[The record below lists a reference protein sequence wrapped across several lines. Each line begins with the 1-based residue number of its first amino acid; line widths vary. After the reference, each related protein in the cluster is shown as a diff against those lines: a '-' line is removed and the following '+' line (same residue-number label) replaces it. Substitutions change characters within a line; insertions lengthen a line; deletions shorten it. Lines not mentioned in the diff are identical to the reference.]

1 MAHLSCELIKRD
13 LSWVL
18 SIIHIPFFFFIFSA
32 NAMITQSQL
41 WWLGNNCS
49 MYCSARGSI
58 LAYTDEEQSFSMNN
72 VYDSQ
77 GFGFS
82 YKQKE
87 ETIIISQS
95 DFLYKD
101 MKSLVSKSMENFLTS

>member
-1 MAHLSCELIKRD
+1 
-13 LSWVL
+13 
-18 SIIHIPFFFFIFSA
+18 
-32 NAMITQSQL
+32 
-41 WWLGNNCS
+41 
-49 MYCSARGSI
+49 
-58 LAYTDEEQSFSMNN
+58 MNN